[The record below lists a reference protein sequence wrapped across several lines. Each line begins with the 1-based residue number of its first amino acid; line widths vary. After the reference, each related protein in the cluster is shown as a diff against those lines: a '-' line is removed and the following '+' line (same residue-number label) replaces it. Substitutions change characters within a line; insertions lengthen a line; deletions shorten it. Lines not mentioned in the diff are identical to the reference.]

1 MLYLPEI
8 LHLAQKM
15 KRTHLSRTLFSFSII
30 ICLTLMMGTLHA
42 FAAPQPTLTPPASA
56 TPELTPA
63 AAQSTTPDLTLE
75 PLATPDDE
83 LASADTTAVIAFAV
97 AMVVIVIFGVL
108 WGGRSTPRAA
118 KGKK

>member
-1 MLYLPEI
+1 
-8 LHLAQKM
+8 
-15 KRTHLSRTLFSFSII
+15 
-30 ICLTLMMGTLHA
+30 MMGTLHA

-75 PLATPDDE
+75 PSATPDDE

-108 WGGRSTPRAA
+108 WGGHSTPRAT